1 MHFKDRN
8 KSIFFF
14 FFDDMIWETLREKKE
29 IFVAKNAAVS
39 MFPFQAVSH
48 RALKKIEFR
57 QDEVDSCSQINTI
70 RLYFSQAN
78 ILYNKT
84 NFDEIFNPL
93 PDNAEFGL
101 FKFSSK

>member
-1 MHFKDRN
+1 MGNIARKEGN
-8 KSIFFF
+8 ICC
-14 FFDDMIWETLREKKE
+14 KKCCL
-29 IFVAKNAAVS
+29 FT
-39 MFPFQAVSH
+39 MFPFQAVFH

-84 NFDEIFNPL
+84 NFDEILNPL
-93 PDNAEFGL
+93 PDNAKFGL